1 MLVLTK
7 DLTFNLDHFI
17 ARKYTDKVEFFHDNK
32 TLIVVD
38 LPYEKFLEKLI
49 VAETGTRN
57 ILDLT
62 INETVGYARRPRSL
76 YEMMSTQG
84 K

>member
-7 DLTFNLDHFI
+7 DLTFSLDRFI
-17 ARKYTDKVEFFHDNK
+17 ARKYNDKVEFFHDNK
-32 TLIVVD
+32 PLIVVD
-38 LPYEKFLEKLI
+38 LPYEEFLEKLM
-49 VAETGTRN
+49 VEETETRS

-62 INETVGYARRPRSL
+62 MYETVGYARRPRSL